1 MNATTTKLGTNK
13 PDRGTKRAA
22 DDSLDDEQ
30 RFTKRFNLLNLGRLH
45 QLSLNTSTLIQLT
58 VDHDISKLYI
68 PVTRKSASDTAT
80 IEPIRKTNQD
90 EHMRVDDTK
99 DRVYIY
105 DLDDELA
112 DIESD
117 EERLIFLPDI
127 DKKLSKIPQ
136 HVLTGKREDQE
147 GQELVLYSVPASL
160 TVPAEQ
166 DTVRRAIVE
175 SRQRARDKAT
185 QEAHLRNLHRD
196 NHAETAHGMTAEDYA
211 VEGAADDP
219 DAMDIS

>member
-1 MNATTTKLGTNK
+1 
-13 PDRGTKRAA
+13 
-22 DDSLDDEQ
+22 
-30 RFTKRFNLLNLGRLH
+30 
-45 QLSLNTSTLIQLT
+45 
-58 VDHDISKLYI
+58 
-68 PVTRKSASDTAT
+68 
-80 IEPIRKTNQD
+80 
-90 EHMRVDDTK
+90 MRVDDTK

-127 DKKLSKIPQ
+127 EEKLSKIPQ

-147 GQELVLYSVPASL
+147 GQELVLYSVPSSL

-175 SRQRARDKAT
+175 SRQRARDKAAR
-185 QEAHLRNLHRD
+185 EAQSQSLYMN
-196 NHAETAHGMTAEDYA
+196 NHAETAHGMSAEDYV
-211 VEGAADDP
+211 VEGAPNDP